1 MLQKKRVLA
10 ITKCDLLDEE
20 LVSMLKEELKGL
32 CTTLFISAVTGYGI
46 DELKDVLWREL
57 NSESNKIQGVIS
69 EEIMVHRDKQ
79 QRELEEMEELI
90 PMEDIED
97 LQELDD
103 IEEIEELED
112 YEYVDV

>member
-1 MLQKKRVLA
+1 M
-10 ITKCDLLDEE
+10 
-20 LVSMLKEELKGL
+20 
-32 CTTLFISAVTGYGI
+32 FISAVTGYGI
-46 DELKDVLWREL
+46 DGLKDVLWREL